1 MRLIKTLFK
10 SLKRELK
17 RNLMQLIAIVFII
30 GISVTLFTGLSS
42 NSIEF
47 SRRVDEVY
55 SSENGNLADIWVT
68 MNLELDTA
76 ANISTETTKIN
87 EMAGEGSVVEKRLL
101 IPSNIGS
108 ISSYGLIS
116 YDRPT
121 LNKEYDTEYKED
133 DTYINEDFF
142 FVDRNTIES
151 YTLKLYDQ
159 FELGTTLPVSF
170 DSTAVKQ
177 VAKSLLKDYNSLVAY
192 AQLYINYHYE
202 ELKLTREQADQILEF
217 IKNNKDEF
225 YKLIDKNI
233 DDAFSNSNTTFNIA
247 VNGIMRHPE
256 NIQNTTFNPPY
267 YMMGTRTFINSV
279 ISLISSQIT
288 YEDVL
293 NLANSL
299 PDGTLKTTILAYITA
314 NKDSF
319 DFIISAG
326 SELIKKDILESKEEN
341 DLTTGVKNIFNQYI
355 IKLANDNRTD
365 SVISE
370 IENYF
375 AINNSDK
382 LMACLSKKNYPSNA
396 VIQNDIIQSEQ
407 LTYCFPLIF
416 FAVAILV
423 VLTTITQMMLKQRL
437 QIGTMKAL
445 GISKTKILVYYVS
458 FMTVIGII
466 GVILGAI
473 CGPLILP
480 AVMNIK
486 YNILYE
492 LPAMGYSFP
501 WMASGAMLLGVV
513 VLISLLTYSVIR
525 RELSYVPAKS
535 MRPAAPALKFKQVNN
550 EVKHTSL
557 MMALRNIKVHK
568 AKSIMVILGVMGCT
582 GLSICGFGINDT
594 INKGKDNDL
603 YGVYSAD
610 LVIAYSSNQEI
621 GTVKDDLLKI
631 DGMDRVDE
639 FTISQTN
646 VIYSGETGT
655 KTSEMSIYYFDSDA
669 RNFRFDDPLEGGV
682 WDKTGIGMSEA
693 QANDLG
699 LKEGDEVSFSVGGKS
714 QKIKISK
721 VFYAFACHGLFIY
734 TETMPD
740 LFTTRTNA
748 WADIKE
754 GYSPE
759 ELKEKVNALN
769 GVNYSK
775 TYADNQEMIES
786 YMSNVRSMTNTIL
799 VFAIMLAVVVL
810 INLAIL
816 NFEERRRDI
825 ATLRVLGFSRF
836 EIAKSLVYE
845 VMILT
850 AVGAI
855 LGMFLGLP
863 LEILVLGTNT
873 TPLVSWTYF
882 VGWPSYI
889 YAFIISFFTAFSV
902 NILISYRIDKIDM
915 ADSLKSIE

>member
-151 YTLKLYDQ
+151 YTLKSYDQ

-233 DDAFSNSNTTFNIA
+233 DDAFSNSNTTFNIS
-247 VNGIMRHPE
+247 VNGIMGHPE
-256 NIQNTTFNPPY
+256 NIQNTTCNPPY
-267 YMMGTRTFINSV
+267 YMMGTRTFVNSV

-355 IKLANDNRTD
+355 IKLVNDNRTD

-382 LMACLSKKNYPSNA
+382 LMA
-396 VIQNDIIQSEQ
+396 
-407 LTYCFPLIF
+407 
-416 FAVAILV
+416 
-423 VLTTITQMMLKQRL
+423 
-437 QIGTMKAL
+437 
-445 GISKTKILVYYVS
+445 
-458 FMTVIGII
+458 
-466 GVILGAI
+466 
-473 CGPLILP
+473 
-480 AVMNIK
+480 
-486 YNILYE
+486 
-492 LPAMGYSFP
+492 
-501 WMASGAMLLGVV
+501 
-513 VLISLLTYSVIR
+513 
-525 RELSYVPAKS
+525 
-535 MRPAAPALKFKQVNN
+535 
-550 EVKHTSL
+550 
-557 MMALRNIKVHK
+557 
-568 AKSIMVILGVMGCT
+568 
-582 GLSICGFGINDT
+582 
-594 INKGKDNDL
+594 
-603 YGVYSAD
+603 
-610 LVIAYSSNQEI
+610 
-621 GTVKDDLLKI
+621 
-631 DGMDRVDE
+631 
-639 FTISQTN
+639 
-646 VIYSGETGT
+646 
-655 KTSEMSIYYFDSDA
+655 
-669 RNFRFDDPLEGGV
+669 
-682 WDKTGIGMSEA
+682 
-693 QANDLG
+693 
-699 LKEGDEVSFSVGGKS
+699 
-714 QKIKISK
+714 
-721 VFYAFACHGLFIY
+721 
-734 TETMPD
+734 
-740 LFTTRTNA
+740 
-748 WADIKE
+748 
-754 GYSPE
+754 
-759 ELKEKVNALN
+759 
-769 GVNYSK
+769 
-775 TYADNQEMIES
+775 
-786 YMSNVRSMTNTIL
+786 
-799 VFAIMLAVVVL
+799 
-810 INLAIL
+810 
-816 NFEERRRDI
+816 
-825 ATLRVLGFSRF
+825 
-836 EIAKSLVYE
+836 
-845 VMILT
+845 
-850 AVGAI
+850 
-855 LGMFLGLP
+855 
-863 LEILVLGTNT
+863 
-873 TPLVSWTYF
+873 
-882 VGWPSYI
+882 
-889 YAFIISFFTAFSV
+889 
-902 NILISYRIDKIDM
+902 
-915 ADSLKSIE
+915 